1 MKEGTL
7 DTRQLIGIIACCVLF
22 VGVFAPLVS
31 LPFMGSIN
39 YFHNGEGD
47 GTIVLVL
54 AVLSLIVVLIRK
66 YRWLWFTGVAS
77 LGMLTFTFVSF
88 QHRMSSM
95 RTDMSSDLADNP
107 FAGLADLAVD
117 AVQMQWGWGV
127 LLAGGAMLLI
137 TAGMKEREG
146 GTEASGPLR
155 PPPAPGE

>member
-1 MKEGTL
+1 
-7 DTRQLIGIIACCVLF
+7 
-22 VGVFAPLVS
+22 
-31 LPFMGSIN
+31 
-39 YFHNGEGD
+39 
-47 GTIVLVL
+47 
-54 AVLSLIVVLIRK
+54 
-66 YRWLWFTGVAS
+66 
-77 LGMLTFTFVSF
+77 MLTFTFVSF

>member
-31 LPFMGSIN
+31 LPFM
-39 YFHNGEGD
+39 EGD